1 MVVGVES
8 LAMSKQQP
16 NSDLWVKVRAA
27 YEQGYADVEI
37 MKLMGTTK
45 EKFYE
50 LMSNDPKFREFI
62 EMGRVLSEAWWME
75 QGRNNLKAKQGER
88 FDTALYTF
96 ITKNRF
102 GWAEKI
108 QNSISG
114 EAPLEGMSNDE
125 LLTKINQYMNEHAK
139 KFGSNPS
146 MAEMLKATKN

>member
-1 MVVGVES
+1 
-8 LAMSKQQP
+8 MSKAQLNP
-16 NSDLWVKVRAA
+16 DLWVKVRQA

-37 MKLMGTTK
+37 MKLIGVTK

-50 LMSNDPKFREFI
+50 LLSNDKQFKEFI

-75 QGRNNLKAKQGER
+75 QGRTNLKVKQGER

-96 ITKNRF
+96 FTKNRF
-102 GWAEKI
+102 GWADKI

-114 EAPLEGMSNDE
+114 EAPLETMSNDE

-139 KFGSNPS
+139 KLGSAS
-146 MAEMLKATKN
+146 EILKMTKQ